1 MITAEISVLP
11 VGIRSGTSM
20 SKEIAL
26 AFDAISGIKDL
37 KATLTPHGTQIQSN
51 NMVDILN
58 AINIA
63 HEAVKS
69 SGIQR
74 VISIVHIDERLDKEQ
89 NLDQKVDS
97 VMNKLK

>member
-1 MITAEISVLP
+1 MITAEISLVP
-11 VGIRSGTSM
+11 VGSRSGTSM

-26 AFDAISGIKDL
+26 AFDAIIKIKDL
-37 KATLTPHGTQIQSN
+37 KATLTPLGTQIQSGS
-51 NMVDILN
+51 MVDILN

-74 VISIVHIDERLDKEQ
+74 IISIMHIDERLDKEQ
-89 NLDQKVDS
+89 NLDQKVILS
-97 VMNKLK
+97 

>member
-1 MITAEISVLP
+1 MGSP
-11 VGIRSGTSM
+11 SGTSM
-20 SKEIAL
+20 SKEIA
-26 AFDAISGIKDL
+26 
-37 KATLTPHGTQIQSN
+37 TLTPLGTQIQSN

-74 VISIVHIDERLDKEQ
+74 IISIVHIDERLDKEQ
-89 NLDQKVDS
+89 NLDE
-97 VMNKLK
+97 KLILS

>member
-1 MITAEISVLP
+1 MITAEISLVP
-11 VGIRSGTSM
+11 VGTGSGTSM

-37 KATLTPHGTQIQSN
+37 KATLTPLGTQIQSN

-74 VISIVHIDERLDKEQ
+74 IISIVHIDERLDKDE
-89 NLDQKVDS
+89 KVDS

>member
-1 MITAEISVLP
+1 MITAEISLVP
-11 VGIRSGTSM
+11 VGSRSGTSM

-26 AFDAISGIKDL
+26 AFDAISAIKDL
-37 KATLTPHGTQIQSN
+37 RATLTPLGTQIQSKS
-51 NMVDILN
+51 MVDILN

-69 SGIQR
+69 SGIKR
-74 VISIVHIDERLDKEQ
+74 IISIVHIDERLDKEQ

-97 VMNKLK
+97 VINRLK

>member
-1 MITAEISVLP
+1 MITAEISIVP
-11 VGIRSGTSM
+11 VGTSSGTSM

-26 AFDAISGIKDL
+26 AFDAISRIKEL
-37 KATLTPHGTQIQSN
+37 EATLTPLGTQIQSN

-69 SGIQR
+69 SGTQR
-74 VISIVHIDERLDKEQ
+74 IISIVHIDERLDKEQ